1 MGIAGWGL
9 SSPDK
14 ASTFEQQ
21 LKPIFK
27 AILDIRVALGEHFTS
42 ADIEVYCPVPGAP
55 FDPQCM
61 EDALDDGRRK
71 KDGGSGGGGGGGGA
85 ILGTAGIGL
94 CDVSSRGARSGAAHI
109 VLLPKV
115 ILQSTLQELLQ
126 PASAPSRPKKSKSTP
141 HAE

>member
-1 MGIAGWGL
+1 MGIAEWEL

-14 ASTFEQQ
+14 GSTFEQQ

-27 AILDIRVALGEHFTS
+27 AILDIRIALGEHFTS
-42 ADIEVYCPVPGAP
+42 ADIEVYCPAPGAP

-61 EDALDDGRRK
+61 EDALDDGQRK
-71 KDGGSGGGGGGGGA
+71 KDGGGGGGGGGA

-94 CDVSSRGARSGAAHI
+94 RDMSSRGAHSGAAHI
-109 VLLPKV
+109 VLLSKV

-126 PASAPSRPKKSKSTP
+126 PPSAPRRTEKSKSTVY
-141 HAE
+141 AG